1 MCDKPLYGFGEHSEG
16 GHVDPRPHLVS
27 VGGHLKK
34 KFFFLVGVGAVVT
47 YCPTTKSKKNSL
59 QIL

>member
-34 KFFFLVGVGAVVT
+34 KLFFLVGGAVVT